1 MKDIAPKGQGLDED
15 GWCDVGSGTVKWPA
29 IIAALGQTR
38 CMHLVMEHDNPKD
51 LARFAR
57 RSFSYVSKI

>member
-1 MKDIAPKGQGLDED
+1 M
-15 GWCDVGSGTVKWPA
+15 KWPA
-29 IIAALGQTR
+29 IVAALGQTR

-57 RSFSYVSKI
+57 RSFAYVSKL